1 MHLFLRHTIRNETHI
16 TRIDIN
22 LCRFA
27 QHINL
32 VESIHDI
39 FTNSTSTMF
48 FPHNHIIIIE
58 FFNGGFRQCYRT
70 GQCIRNNPKPRGQK
84 AFVSGI
90 ILQSRL
96 VNTSFSKRFVMRHSD
111 QFNGMCVQRCF
122 IGRALTNK
130 IIVHTQ
136 MRR

>member
-48 FPHNHIIIIE
+48 SHI
-58 FFNGGFRQCYRT
+58 T
-70 GQCIRNNPKPRGQK
+70 
-84 AFVSGI
+84 
-90 ILQSRL
+90 
-96 VNTSFSKRFVMRHSD
+96 TS
-111 QFNGMCVQRCF
+111 
-122 IGRALTNK
+122 
-130 IIVHTQ
+130 
-136 MRR
+136 

>member
-39 FTNSTSTMF
+39 LRDYLARATDTMTV
-48 FPHNHIIIIE
+48 E
-58 FFNGGFRQCYRT
+58 VDAELLMVKMYELLYC
-70 GQCIRNNPKPRGQK
+70 
-84 AFVSGI
+84 
-90 ILQSRL
+90 
-96 VNTSFSKRFVMRHSD
+96 
-111 QFNGMCVQRCF
+111 
-122 IGRALTNK
+122 
-130 IIVHTQ
+130 
-136 MRR
+136 